1 MKTIKLFLALVA
13 SVLALSTFSSCT
25 KNNASGSMDMLYGTW
40 DINHAKVS
48 GMGVNM
54 TLSRNEIFTIGRQMM
69 GQDVYFLDATLVITD
84 KTINGLSYE
93 MKGNKLVKLG
103 DTDMTEFGMSFINI
117 TSTSMTLRYEMMGI
131 VEDMV
136 YMKRE

>member
-1 MKTIKLFLALVA
+1 
-13 SVLALSTFSSCT
+13 
-25 KNNASGSMDMLYGTW
+25 MLYGTW

-54 TLSRNEIFTIGRQMM
+54 TLSRDEIFTMGRQMM